1 VITPVGRG
9 GGTRLQALVSPPTI
23 ATDHRH
29 RPSPPTIATGQ
40 PRALTALAITSSE
53 VMSAAVACTPINI
66 FDRLVSGMV
75 SVTG

>member
-1 VITPVGRG
+1 MITPVGRG

-23 ATDHRH
+23 ATD
-29 RPSPPTIATGQ
+29 Q

>member
-1 VITPVGRG
+1 MITPVGRG
-9 GGTRLQALVSPPTI
+9 GGTRLQALV
-23 ATDHRH
+23 
-29 RPSPPTIATGQ
+29 SPPTIATGQ